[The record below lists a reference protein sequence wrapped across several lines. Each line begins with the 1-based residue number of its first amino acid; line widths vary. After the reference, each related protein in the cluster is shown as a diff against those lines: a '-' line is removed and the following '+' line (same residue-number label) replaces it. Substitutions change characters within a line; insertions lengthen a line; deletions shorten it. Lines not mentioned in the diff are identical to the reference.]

1 MLFTRR
7 DLKTKGFVDP
17 HVAMQR
23 YLHKYFYDKKQ
34 FNKLKWHEKDFFYEH
49 LQILKDQNGRYGFDL
64 LKIPD
69 AEEYLFEKIILIYAS
84 GNDSID
90 FAKKT
95 SDYDGIISKNR
106 QAQYM
111 AVYWKLLAKWRVR
124 LDKPDDLYTGI
135 IAPMRNEKLNELK
148 FLFDDKQISKPTFIK
163 RRNYIDSTFYHIY
176 YKVKCYF
183 DEIKDRCEL
192 KSIGGH
198 DFYADVY
205 TYSHILSRHYV
216 PLMNKGI
223 GGTLNEPIPY
233 VDVFELPKSLLELI
247 NDYAN
252 HGIITKSTEYLLFE
266 MDGMKYILWIKYG
279 VIPNLKD
286 KMGFEIRSFY
296 RCSEQR
302 DINKY
307 EGLTRR
313 HIREGLYA
321 VV

>member
-1 MLFTRR
+1 MRKLFFE
-7 DLKTKGFVDP
+7 LVQ
-17 HVAMQR
+17 VALGVRPCLSHSPSAQEWDE
-23 YLHKYFYDKKQ
+23 L
-34 FNKLKWHEKDFFYEH
+34 
-49 LQILKDQNGRYGFDL
+49 
-64 LKIPD
+64 
-69 AEEYLFEKIILIYAS
+69 YA
-84 GNDSID
+84 
-90 FAKKT
+90 
-95 SDYDGIISKNR
+95 
-106 QAQYM
+106 M
-111 AVYWKLLAKWRVR
+111 A
-124 LDKPDDLYTGI
+124 
-135 IAPMRNEKLNELK
+135 N
-148 FLFDDKQISKPTFIK
+148 
-163 RRNYIDSTFYHIY
+163 
-176 YKVKCYF
+176 
-183 DEIKDRCEL
+183 
-192 KSIGGH
+192 
-198 DFYADVY
+198 YADVY
-205 TYSHILSRHYV
+205 TYSHVLSRHYV
-216 PLMNKGI
+216 PLMNKGF